1 MRRAVSMCL
10 IWRCYIQFEQGDWE
24 GGGGGGEYESEMGK
38 QDEALHCRNLP
49 PSGEDPEQCLL
60 ASDNIQC

>member
-1 MRRAVSMCL
+1 MTGR
-10 IWRCYIQFEQGDWE
+10 
-24 GGGGGGEYESEMGK
+24 GGGGGGEYESEMEK